1 VLREALDVLQHPER
15 APGWAFTDPV
25 ILDGWGRGSAV
36 VPGIIAGLTPDLA
49 EVTDFL
55 DVGTGVGLLA
65 VAAASTWPGASVVG
79 IDTWGPSLER
89 AAANV
94 AGAGLD
100 ERITLRSQDVGAVD
114 DVDRFDCIW
123 VPTFFL
129 TEPAVADALPALVA
143 AARPGGWIVL
153 GRFEPG
159 PDPVA
164 AAAAAFKTLRNGG
177 CDLTADA
184 AEQLL
189 ASAGCEAIES
199 KRPGGPVPLGF
210 TIGCRPAG

>member
-1 VLREALDVLQHPER
+1 AAGLGPLDGLAPPERAMIATRIEVVLREALDVIQQPAR

-36 VPGIIAGLTPDLA
+36 VPGIIAGLTPELA
-49 EVTDFL
+49 DVTDFL
-55 DVGTGVGLLA
+55 DVGTGGGLLA
-65 VAAASTWPGASVVG
+65 VAAAATWPQASVVG

-100 ERITLRSQDVGAVD
+100 ERVSLRSQDVGAVD

-129 TEPAVADALPALVA
+129 TEA
-143 AARPGGWIVL
+143 
-153 GRFEPG
+153 
-159 PDPVA
+159 
-164 AAAAAFKTLRNGG
+164 
-177 CDLTADA
+177 
-184 AEQLL
+184 
-189 ASAGCEAIES
+189 
-199 KRPGGPVPLGF
+199 
-210 TIGCRPAG
+210 